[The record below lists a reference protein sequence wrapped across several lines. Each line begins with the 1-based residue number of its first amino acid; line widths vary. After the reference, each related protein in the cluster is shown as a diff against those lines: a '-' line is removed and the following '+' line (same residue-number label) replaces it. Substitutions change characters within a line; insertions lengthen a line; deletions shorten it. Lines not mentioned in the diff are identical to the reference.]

1 MENYCKTAR
10 LLLGKIMLLIT
21 VLFISFNLR
30 SQNLT
35 KKRNAV
41 TSDYKLWSQTVS
53 IGLSD
58 SGQWYSYK
66 VHYEDGADTL
76 FVKDLHRPILYFYP
90 QNRKSSFIGEKW
102 FCSLNNTDQLSI
114 VNLDSGKK
122 EVISNVLQY
131 EIAADNKLVI
141 VVLKTDS
148 NNKTLLVKTLEKTE
162 SYKIQNVLEYAYN
175 AVGSQ
180 LIYSTISEGNCRVF
194 ILNTDKYN
202 TDPVCESS
210 DENFYN
216 FIWQQN
222 GASSIF
228 LSKASSITENLPQ
241 SQKIICYKPN
251 IKKLY
256 TFQPEQSTGSNLSPT
271 PAPAISELVLSQ
283 DGQSIFFKLKNQEID
298 FDLNKKSIVQV
309 WNAADKYLP
318 PVSNGTRSS
327 IQRPKTA
334 VWYPEKQLFKILT
347 DTLYS
352 ELMLSYGQKYAVLW
366 NPSLNE
372 PQPNLYALR
381 DYKSVDLA
389 TGEEVIFLRD
399 FSYGVDKISLS
410 PAGKYITYFKNG
422 DWWLY
427 NIEEHFHSNLTLNL
441 KHSFSN
447 EENDYPGE
455 ATPYGHPGWTPDDQS
470 VLLYDKFDIWEI
482 SPHDLKTKRITF
494 GREINTQYRII
505 HSLDKKRQV
514 ANFDG
519 TTSLIIYKNK
529 DLLLQAKNKN
539 VNGLYWLTPKNTVI
553 AVISGKNKISAPLIS
568 QDGKTIVYREENF
581 DLSPQMM
588 RWQKNH
594 NTSSLIYQSNPHSK
608 NFNQGR
614 SEVINYRNSKGQ
626 IIHAAIF
633 FPSDYTPSKNYPMI
647 VYIYSRQSE
656 KALEYVNPSL
666 YSSTGFNI
674 SNYTNNGYFVLLPD
688 IIYESGNP
696 GKSAVDCV
704 VSGTKKALE
713 SFPIDPKAVG
723 LIGHSF
729 GAYEADFI
737 ITQTDLFSAAV
748 AGAAITDMVSSYFHF
763 SVNYSRP
770 NFFQYESSQLR
781 MGESIFK
788 NFMGYLS
795 NSPIYYADKVNTPL
809 LSWAGSEDKQVHHY
823 QTIEFYLAL
832 RRLGKKHVMLL
843 YPEQGHTLTN
853 KDQQLH
859 LSKQIMEWFDKY
871 LQSNSSIVHI
881 KP

>member
-1 MENYCKTAR
+1 MENQCKTAV
-10 LLLGKIMLLIT
+10 LLLAKIMLLMT
-21 VLFISFNLR
+21 VFFISVNLR
-30 SQNLT
+30 SQSLT
-35 KKRNAV
+35 KKRNALP
-41 TSDYKLWSQTVS
+41 SDYKLWSQAVS
-53 IGLSD
+53 KGLSE
-58 SGQWYSYK
+58 SGQWYTYNVSY
-66 VHYEDGADTL
+66 ENGSDTL
-76 FVKDLHRPILYFYP
+76 FVKNLQRPTFYFYS
-90 QNRKSSFIGEKW
+90 QSRKSSFLREKW
-102 FCSLNNTDQLSI
+102 FCSLNNTDELSI
-114 VNLDSGKK
+114 VDLVSGKK
-122 EVISNVLQY
+122 EVVSNALDY
-131 EIAADNKLVI
+131 EITPDNKLLI

-148 NNKTLLVKTLEKTE
+148 NNKTLLIKSLEKSE
-162 SYKIQNVLEYAYN
+162 SYKIQNVLGYAYN
-175 AVGSQ
+175 GMGSK
-180 LIYSTISEGNCRVF
+180 LIYSSTSEGNCHVS
-194 ILNTDKYN
+194 ILNTDKYT
-202 TDPVCESS
+202 TDLVLESS

-222 GASSIF
+222 GASAIF
-228 LSKASSITENLPQ
+228 LSKRSSQTDNLPEN
-241 SQKIICYKPN
+241 QKIICYKLN
-251 IKKLY
+251 TKKLY
-256 TFQPEQSTGSNLSPT
+256 TFQPEESTGSNLSST

-283 DGQSIFFKLKNQEID
+283 DGQSVFFKLKNQEID

-318 PVSNGTRSS
+318 PIGNGTKSS
-327 IQRPKTA
+327 IQHPKTA
-334 VWYPEKQLFKILT
+334 TWYPEKQLFKILT

-352 ELMLSYGQKYAVLW
+352 ELMLNYGQKYAVLW
-366 NPSLNE
+366 NPAVNE

-381 DYKSVDLA
+381 DYKSVDLT

-410 PAGKYITYFKNG
+410 PTGKYVTYFKNG

-441 KHSFSN
+441 QHSFSN
-447 EENDYPGE
+447 EENDYAGE
-455 ATPYGHPGWTPDDQS
+455 PPAYGHPGWTPDDQS
-470 VLLYDKFDIWEI
+470 ILLYDKFDIWEI
-482 SPHDLKTKRITF
+482 SPHDFKAKRITF

-505 HSLDKKRQV
+505 HSLDEKRQV

-519 TTSLIIYKNK
+519 TTSLIINK
-529 DLLLQAKNKN
+529 GKDILLQSKSKTE
-539 VNGLYWLTPKNTVI
+539 NGLYWLTAKNKLM
-553 AVISGKNKISAPLIS
+553 AVVSSKNKISAPIVS
-568 QDGKTIVYREENF
+568 QDGRTIVYREENF
-581 DLSPQMM
+581 DLPPRMIQ
-588 RWQKNH
+588 RQKNH
-594 NTSSLIYQSNPHSK
+594 DPLSLIYQSNPHTK
-608 NFNQGR
+608 HFNQGR
-614 SEVINYRNSKGQ
+614 SEVINYRNAKGKYL
-626 IIHAAIF
+626 HAAIF

-647 VYIYSRQSE
+647 VHIYSRQSE

-729 GAYEADFI
+729 GGYEADFI

-763 SVNYSRP
+763 SMNYSRP

-795 NSPIYYADKVNTPL
+795 NSPVYYADKVNTPL

-843 YPEQGHTLTN
+843 YPEQSHTLTN

-859 LSKQIMEWFDKY
+859 LSKQIMEWFNKY
-871 LQSNSSIVHI
+871 LQRNTFVVDY
-881 KP
+881 KL